1 MLIGRAKIRPGQT
14 VLVMGGTSG
23 VGMAGI
29 QIAKLYGC
37 NVIATAGKKE
47 KMDKCTE
54 LGADHV
60 VNHRE
65 ADWYK
70 KVREITKKQGV
81 DVVFE
86 HIGKSTFPQELSLLK
101 MGGTLVATGATTG
114 YDSTIDLRYLFF
126 KGTNLLGST
135 QGNKA
140 ELEQV
145 IHWTAVGKIKPLIS
159 TVLPFS
165 DMAKGHTMMANG
177 EQIGK
182 IVTTPQKL

>member
-1 MLIGRAKIRPGQT
+1 M
-14 VLVMGGTSG
+14 
-23 VGMAGI
+23 
-29 QIAKLYGC
+29 
-37 NVIATAGKKE
+37 
-47 KMDKCTE
+47 
-54 LGADHV
+54 
-60 VNHRE
+60 
-65 ADWYK
+65 
-70 KVREITKKQGV
+70 

-86 HIGKSTFPQELSLLK
+86 HIGKSTFPQEVSLLK

-145 IHWTAVGKIKPLIS
+145 IYWTAMGKIKPLIS

-165 DMAKGHTMMANG
+165 EMAKGHTMMANA

>member
-1 MLIGRAKIRPGQT
+1 
-14 VLVMGGTSG
+14 
-23 VGMAGI
+23 
-29 QIAKLYGC
+29 
-37 NVIATAGKKE
+37 
-47 KMDKCTE
+47 
-54 LGADHV
+54 
-60 VNHRE
+60 
-65 ADWYK
+65 
-70 KVREITKKQGV
+70 
-81 DVVFE
+81 
-86 HIGKSTFPQELSLLK
+86 

-145 IHWTAVGKIKPLIS
+145 IYWTAMGKIKPLIS

-165 DMAKGHTMMANG
+165 EMAKGHTMMANG